1 MMKKYTYPAIQNFA
15 NLGPSFGV
23 DDLLLDTNLRK
34 GLSYAYRGCN
44 FFYEGKEKQ
53 NQLKKKVKLNTLVE
67 INGGVELLHILKFW
81 NLKYINIKLFI
92 KNTI

>member
-1 MMKKYTYPAIQNFA
+1 MKKYTYPAIQNFA

-44 FFYEGKEKQ
+44 FFYEGKIE
-53 NQLKKKVKLNTLVE
+53 LVE
-67 INGGVELLHILKFW
+67 KKGETQYIGGDKWGSGIIAYFKILEFEVY
-81 NLKYINIKLFI
+81 KYKVIY
-92 KNTI
+92 